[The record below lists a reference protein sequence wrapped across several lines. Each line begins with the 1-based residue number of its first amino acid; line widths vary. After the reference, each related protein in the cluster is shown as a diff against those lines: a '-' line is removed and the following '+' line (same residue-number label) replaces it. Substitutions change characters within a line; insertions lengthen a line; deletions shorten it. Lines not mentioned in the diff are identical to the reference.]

1 MRNKLDKIEE
11 LRLELININQE
22 LKEKSYSYEVQMV
35 KDMIEEDFC
44 TKKKYNYLEEK
55 VAEKASSME
64 MLDILRTNNMQ

>member
-55 VAEKASSME
+55 VGEKASSME